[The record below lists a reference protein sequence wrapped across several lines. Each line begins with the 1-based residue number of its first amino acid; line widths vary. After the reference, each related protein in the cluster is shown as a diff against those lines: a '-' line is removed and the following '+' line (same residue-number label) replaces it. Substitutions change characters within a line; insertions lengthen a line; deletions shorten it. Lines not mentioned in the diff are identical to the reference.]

1 MKQSKNNLYKEYDTV
16 KYDVFLSIFYK
27 ITNLNTNTQN
37 NSENNPLTKIL
48 QFANNH
54 WRRDMESSTTRS
66 QKSRIRVRSLNT
78 SESSLKLTLKT
89 HPLADK
95 HRITS
100 AERSIHIETITSST
114 SQKDLGQTRTN
125 NTLKIH
131 PLSINTSPWTHFH
144 RGHFNRKLTFPPACR
159 ALLSLYGCTRVSFPI
174 RANEQTNSRARH
186 QPFVSIFLFVQS
198 AWCCAIEEFN
208 VFIVESANLV
218 SKSA

>member
-16 KYDVFLSIFYK
+16 KYDVFLPIFYK

-37 NSENNPLTKIL
+37 NSKNNPSTKIL

-66 QKSRIRVRSLNT
+66 QKSCIRVRSLNT
-78 SESSLKLTLKT
+78 LESSLKLTLKT

-100 AERSIHIETITSST
+100 AERSIHIETTTTSST

-131 PLSINTSPWTHFH
+131 PLSINTPP
-144 RGHFNRKLTFPPACR
+144 GHTFTADISTGNWPSRRRVELCSAFTD
-159 ALLSLYGCTRVSFPI
+159 ALVYPFQLERTNKRTLERDINPLSRYFSL
-174 RANEQTNSRARH
+174 SRAH
-186 QPFVSIFLFVQS
+186 GVVPPKNSTYS
-198 AWCCAIEEFN
+198 
-208 VFIVESANLV
+208 SSNLV